1 MTSIKQL
8 DIQQGYALLA
18 KKSHQ
23 TEAHRHYGI
32 ELVLCERAGFDLFTE
47 KGNYIALNA
56 AIIPSNLPHRF
67 QCGDSTCQLLFL
79 DPLSPIGQYILN
91 RYQLYPGQDI
101 LVNPPDIE
109 HLFSDFKSLSSMNS
123 ETGMKRFRKI
133 DPRIQNCLQQ
143 IRSNPNC
150 AELSIKQL
158 GEVSFLS
165 EGRLSHLFKQQLG
178 VSIRQFI
185 LWNRIGLA
193 VSKSNEGHSLTTAAL
208 YAGFSDSSHFTRAFS
223 DMFGSSP
230 FHTLK
235 S

>member
-23 TEAHRHYGI
+23 TGAHRHYGI
-32 ELVLCERAGFDLFTE
+32 ELVLCEDAGFDLFTE
-47 KGNYIALNA
+47 KGNYLRLNA
-56 AIIPSNLPHRF
+56 AIIPSNLPHKF
-67 QCGDSTCQLLFL
+67 QCGDSACQLLFL
-79 DPLSPIGQYILN
+79 DPLSPVGQYVFN
-91 RYQLYPGQDI
+91 RYQLYQEQDI

-109 HLFSDFKSLSSMNS
+109 HLFSDFKSQNSLSSAADLNGLR
-123 ETGMKRFRKI
+123 TI

-143 IRSNPNC
+143 IRANPNC
-150 AELSIKQL
+150 TELSVKQL
-158 GEVSFLS
+158 SEISFLS

-185 LWNRIGLA
+185 LWHRIGLA

-208 YAGFSDSSHFTRAFS
+208 CAGFSDSSHFTRAFL
-223 DMFGSSP
+223 DMFGCSP
-230 FHTLK
+230 FRTLK

>member
-8 DIQQGYALLA
+8 NLQQGYALLA

-23 TEAHRHYGI
+23 TGTHRHYGI
-32 ELVLCERAGFDLFTE
+32 ELILCEQAGFDLFTE
-47 KGNYIALNA
+47 NGSYLRLNA

-67 QCGDSTCQLLFL
+67 QCGDATCQLLFL
-79 DPLSPIGQYILN
+79 DPLSPLGQYVFN
-91 RYQLYPGQDI
+91 RYQLYLRQDI
-101 LVNPPDIE
+101 VANPPDIE
-109 HLFSDFKSLSSMNS
+109 NLFSDFQSLNSLSSAADMN
-123 ETGMKRFRKI
+123 GLRKI
-133 DPRIQNCLQQ
+133 DFRIQNCLQQ
-143 IRSNPNC
+143 IRANPDC
-150 AELSIKQL
+150 AKLSVRQL
-158 GEVSFLS
+158 TEVSFLS
-165 EGRLSHLFKQQLG
+165 ESRLSHLFKQQLG

-193 VSKSNEGHSLTTAAL
+193 VSKSNDGHSLTTAAL
-208 YAGFSDSSHFTRAFS
+208 YAGFSDSSHFCRAFS